1 MITPEQAATL
11 ALIGWAGVSAVL
23 TAILRL
29 RTDIEWLAFVERSPK
44 LGFLVVFIRTLGV
57 DPLGAIAAFR
67 LLFRRGIDT
76 ANSLPLPSPS
86 SPEPQR
92 DIR

>member
-1 MITPEQAATL
+1 MITPEQSATL
-11 ALIGWAGVSAVL
+11 ALIAWAGVSAVL
-23 TAILRL
+23 TAALRL
-29 RTDIEWLAFVERSPK
+29 RTDVEWLAFIERSPK
-44 LGFLVVFIRTLGV
+44 LGFLIVFIRTLGI

-76 ANSLPLPSPS
+76 ANRLPLPSPS
-86 SPEPQR
+86 SPEPEK